1 MLRHGSF
8 FFSLFPNR
16 ECIFPLIGAIN
27 LPGGDIFVN
36 ILFIAMKKTLTTDR
50 KAVYE
55 KPEVKSFDLSMEQA
69 ILDASPEFNSFNPE
83 EIW

>member
-1 MLRHGSF
+1 M
-8 FFSLFPNR
+8 
-16 ECIFPLIGAIN
+16 
-27 LPGGDIFVN
+27 D

>member
-1 MLRHGSF
+1 MW
-8 FFSLFPNR
+8 
-16 ECIFPLIGAIN
+16 
-27 LPGGDIFVN
+27 IFV
-36 ILFIAMKKTLTTDR
+36 KDKEKTLTTDR

-69 ILDASPEFNSFNPE
+69 ILDASPEFNSFNLE